1 MTRWLSD
8 DEQAVWR
15 AYLAATQL
23 LTAQLQRELLRDAG
37 MPHAYYEILVRLSE
51 APGRTL
57 RMSDLADAADS
68 SRSRLSHAI
77 AKLETQGWVRR
88 ESCETD
94 RRGSFAVLTDAGFAA
109 LEAAAP
115 GHVETVREYLFDRL
129 TPDQVDQLHDICRSM
144 IAGLRETAASCGIS
158 VPGGDVVDETLDP
171 ATARADTTAVGA

>member
-57 RMSDLADAADS
+57 RMSDLADAAES

-94 RRGSFAVLTDAGFAA
+94 RRGSFAVLTDEGFSA

-129 TPDQVDQLHDICRSM
+129 TPEQVGQLREICTAM
-144 IAGLRETAASCGIS
+144 ISGLRETAESCGIP
-158 VPGGDVVDETLDP
+158 VPALAQTGETLDP
-171 ATARADTTAVGA
+171 ATARAETIAVGA